1 MALDRRRNPNR
12 EPGKKPRDVDSRG
25 NLLTTPVRGVPIAD
39 TGEGAVKNAPTDEQQ
54 SASRERL
61 YRQHL
66 FAADHFANAALELEQ
81 REPGQLT
88 PEEICKHGA
97 FVTGAVFAAAAFL
110 ETSITDLYL
119 ELQKLGEAHGNIRRE
134 LAMLPRVWP
143 EIAGAPVLHKYQLA
157 LSVAD
162 ADQYHES
169 RSPFVDADSLIH
181 LRDALLHYVPD
192 WDDKR
197 GRSHSLEERLQSK
210 FEPNPFAPPGAPW
223 FTDGCLSAG
232 CAHWAVRAAQFFSDD
247 FCHRMAIPARAQV
260 SCDRP

>member
-12 EPGKKPRDVDSRG
+12 KPGEKPQDSDARG
-25 NLLTTPVRGVPIAD
+25 NQLHTPPFGTEIPSAD
-39 TGEGAVKNAPTDEQQ
+39 EHEPTPGDFSE
-54 SASRERL
+54 SRERL

-66 FAADHFANAALELEQ
+66 FAADHFATKAQKLDDRGPGEL
-81 REPGQLT
+81 T
-88 PEEICKHGA
+88 DEEICSHGA
-97 FVTGAVFAAAAFL
+97 FVTGAVFSAAAFL

-119 ELQKLGEAHGNIRRE
+119 ELQKLSQSGQRNMRRE

-162 ADQYHES
+162 ADQYNES
-169 RSPFVDADSLIH
+169 RSPYFDAESVIRLRDSL
-181 LRDALLHYVPD
+181 LDYNPE

-197 GRSHSLEERLQSK
+197 GRHHSLQKRLFAK
-210 FEPNPFAPPGAPW
+210 FPPNPFAMENSPW
-223 FTDGCLSAG
+223 FPDRCLSAG
-232 CAHWAVRAAQFFSDD
+232 CAKWAVRAVQFFSDD

>member
-12 EPGKKPRDVDSRG
+12 RPGEKPRDVDSRG
-25 NLLTTPVRGVPIAD
+25 NQLTTPVHGVPVAG
-39 TGEGAVKNAPTDEQQ
+39 TELSAPTPEEQ
-54 SASRERL
+54 SESRERL

-66 FAADHFANAALELEQ
+66 FSADHFASAAQELER
-81 REPGQLT
+81 REQGALT
-88 PEEICKHGA
+88 GEEICQHGA
-97 FVTGAVFAAAAFL
+97 FVTGAVFSAAAFL

-134 LAMLPRVWP
+134 LAMLPRAWP

-181 LRDALLHYVPD
+181 LRDALLDYTPD

-197 GRSHSLEERLQSK
+197 GRPHSLEKRLHSK
-210 FEPNPFAPPGAPW
+210 FEPNPFAAPGAPW
-223 FTDGCLSAG
+223 FPDRCLSAG
-232 CAHWAVRAAQFFSDD
+232 CANWAVRAAQFFSDD
-247 FCHRMAIPARAQV
+247 FCHRMAIPARAEV
-260 SCDRP
+260 GCDRP

>member
-12 EPGKKPRDVDSRG
+12 KPGEKPSDSDSRG
-25 NLLTTPVRGVPIAD
+25 DQLDTSPHGTEIPSAEERVPTIED
-39 TGEGAVKNAPTDEQQ
+39 ISD
-54 SASRERL
+54 SRERL

-66 FAADHFANAALELEQ
+66 FSADHFATRAQELED
-81 REPGQLT
+81 RGADALSD
-88 PEEICKHGA
+88 EEICTHGA
-97 FVTGAVFAAAAFL
+97 FVMGAVFSAAAFL

-119 ELQKLGEAHGNIRRE
+119 ELQKLSKSGQRNLRRE

-143 EIAGAPVLHKYQLA
+143 EIVGAPLLHKYQLA

-162 ADQYHES
+162 ADQYNES
-169 RSPFVDADSLIH
+169 RSPYFEAESLIRM
-181 LRDALLHYVPD
+181 RDALLDYTPE

-197 GRSHSLEERLQSK
+197 GRHHSLEKRLSAK
-210 FEPNPFAPPGAPW
+210 IPPNPFASVNSPW
-223 FTDGCLSAG
+223 FPDRCLSAG
-232 CAHWAVRAAQFFSDD
+232 CAKWALRAAQFFSDD